1 MTSSELPSTDAGC
14 AAEGR
19 EIKVYDDS
27 RTPRDWNLLLKPWQC
42 AVFFRRV
49 DSEAPLSAGG
59 TPFANIRDTTFLL
72 FDRLE
77 TARAFCERKVQE
89 HPGLCGEIFDNAGKA
104 KPPLLAIVHP
114 KMAAKEELSASAVRN
129 RKILAVILILCAVP
143 LFWYDWRTG
152 GWLVVPT
159 FLGITMILAALRLL
173 YWNLARRERM
183 REQQRR
189 IEEHL
194 ARRPG

>member
-1 MTSSELPSTDAGC
+1 MASSELPSADGGAG
-14 AAEGR
+14 EGR
-19 EIKVYDDS
+19 EVKVYDAS

-42 AVFFRRV
+42 AVFFRRA
-49 DSEAPLSAGG
+49 DSETPLSADG
-59 TPFANIRDTTFLL
+59 TPFANLRDTTFLL

-89 HPGLCGEIFDNAGKA
+89 HPELCGEIFDDAGKA
-104 KPPLLAIVHP
+104 KPPLLAVVHP
-114 KMAAKEELSASAVRN
+114 KIAEKEELSASAVRR
-129 RKILAVILILCAVP
+129 RKILAVILILCAAP